1 MKRQRIVAAW
11 LACIMAAFVLPFA
24 ALAEGGGIA
33 ISLSGGNDTLAT
45 GDYLSVNVK
54 FDEAVASFGGAEFN
68 VDYDSTALKF
78 VSYTALLGSAADE
91 DTAESGSGT
100 GMLNYGGVKDGKVKI
115 LLVNAGIIS
124 GGDVSIAANTVI
136 GNIVFKVI
144 GQNTTGTSYKTSYKI
159 ASEGFSAIAAEKTG
173 ETETT
178 LTPAGSTFTPT
189 TVTVS
194 DSVTYPTDGAPTV
207 YCITSEANGVVTL
220 SLKASIADLQRLNMQ
235 LTLNGYTDIAAAS
248 DCPFTVS
255 IDGGSVTISHNAAPN
270 TDGVD
275 MRSGVAV
282 LTMKKSGASQSI
294 TPAPKAIATKDANG
308 ALSPITKP
316 KVTDD
321 PLGGRMLGD
330 VNNDGE
336 VTSAD
341 ALAILKHSVGMEKL
355 KGVDLLV
362 ADINGDGD
370 VTSADA
376 LLALKRSV
384 GMLDENYKEK

>member
-24 ALAEGGGIA
+24 ALAEGGDIA
-33 ISLSGGNDTLAT
+33 ISLSGGNAALAVD
-45 GDYLSVNVK
+45 DYLSVNVK
-54 FDEAVASFGGAEFN
+54 FDAAVASFGGAEFN
-68 VDYDSTALKF
+68 VEYDSTVLEF

-91 DTAESGSGT
+91 DTAENGSGT

-144 GQNTTGTSYKTSYKI
+144 GQNTTGKSYKI

-255 IDGGSVTISHNAAPN
+255 IDGGSVTISRNAAPN

-294 TPAPKAIATKDANG
+294 ISEPKAIATKDANG

-316 KVTDD
+316 RVTDD

>member
-24 ALAEGGGIA
+24 ALAEGGDIA
-33 ISLSGGNDTLAT
+33 ISLSGGNAALAN

-54 FDEAVASFGGAEFN
+54 FDAAVASFGGAEFN
-68 VDYDSTALKF
+68 VEYDSTVLEF
-78 VSYTALLGSAADE
+78 VSYTALLGSEADE
-91 DTAESGSGT
+91 NTAESGSGT

-124 GGDVSIAANTVI
+124 GGDTSIAANTVI

-144 GQNTTGTSYKTSYKI
+144 GQNTTGTSYKI

-173 ETETT
+173 ETETA
-178 LTPAGSTFTPT
+178 LTPANSTFTPT

-220 SLKASIADLQRLNMQ
+220 SLKANAEKVQRLDMQ

-255 IDGGSVTISHNAAPN
+255 IDGDSVTISHNAAPN

-275 MRSGVAV
+275 MRNGVAV

-294 TPAPKAIATKDANG
+294 ISEPKAIATKDANG

-316 KVTDD
+316 HVTDD
-321 PLGGRMLGD
+321 PLGGRLLGD

>member
-24 ALAEGGGIA
+24 ALAEGGDIA
-33 ISLSGGNDTLAT
+33 ISLSGGNAALAV

-54 FDEAVASFGGAEFN
+54 FDAAVASFGGAEFN
-68 VDYDSTALKF
+68 VEYDSTALKF

-144 GQNTTGTSYKTSYKI
+144 GQNTTGTSYKI

-255 IDGGSVTISHNAAPN
+255 IDGGSVTISRNAAPN

-294 TPAPKAIATKDANG
+294 ISEPKAIATKDANG

-316 KVTDD
+316 TVTDD

>member
-1 MKRQRIVAAW
+1 
-11 LACIMAAFVLPFA
+11 MAAFVLPFA

-33 ISLSGGNDTLAT
+33 ISLSGGNAALAN

-54 FDEAVASFGGAEFN
+54 FDAAVASFGGAEFN
-68 VDYDSTALKF
+68 VEYDSTVLEF
-78 VSYTALLGSAADE
+78 MSYTALLGSAADE

-124 GGDVSIAANTVI
+124 GGDTSIAAKTVI

-144 GQNTTGTSYKTSYKI
+144 GQNTTGTSYKI
-159 ASEGFSAIAAEKTG
+159 ASEEFSAIAAEKTG
-173 ETETT
+173 ETETA
-178 LTPAGSTFTPT
+178 LIPADSTFTPT

-207 YCITSEANGVVTL
+207 YCITSEVNGAVTL
-220 SLKASIADLQRLNMQ
+220 SLKANIADLQRLDMQ
-235 LTLNGYTDIAAAS
+235 LTLDGYTDIAAAS

-255 IDGGSVTISHNAAPN
+255 IDGGSVTISRNAAPN

-294 TPAPKAIATKDANG
+294 TSEPKAIATKDANG

-316 KVTDD
+316 TVADD
-321 PLGGRMLGD
+321 PYGGYALGD
-330 VNNDGE
+330 VN
-336 VTSAD
+336 
-341 ALAILKHSVGMEKL
+341 
-355 KGVDLLV
+355 
-362 ADINGDGD
+362 GDGKINA
-370 VTSADA
+370 TDA
-376 LLALKRSV
+376 LLVLRSFAKKITLTPEQTLRADVNRDNKVNATDALKILRYFAKKITSF
-384 GMLDENYKEK
+384 D

>member
-33 ISLSGGNDTLAT
+33 ISLSGGNDKLAT

-54 FDEAVASFGGAEFN
+54 FDAAVASFGGAEFN
-68 VDYDSTALKF
+68 VEYNSTALEF

-91 DTAESGSGT
+91 DAAESGSGT

-124 GGDVSIAANTVI
+124 GGDVSIAANTAI

-144 GQNTTGTSYKTSYKI
+144 GQNTTGTSYKI

-220 SLKASIADLQRLNMQ
+220 SLKASIADLQRLDMQ
-235 LTLNGYTDIAAAS
+235 LTLNGYTDITAVT
-248 DCPFTVS
+248 DCPLNVTVNNNVAT
-255 IDGGSVTISHNAAPN
+255 ITYNAQNGS
-270 TDGVD
+270 GMD
-275 MRSGVAV
+275 MRNGVAV

-294 TPAPKAIATKDANG
+294 ASDPKSIASKDANG

-316 KVTDD
+316 NVTDD
-321 PLGGRMLGD
+321 PYGGYEYGD
-330 VNNDGE
+330 VNRNGKVQMSDAIYILKYLAKISGYE
-336 VTSAD
+336 MD
-341 ALAILKHSVGMEKL
+341 EQQKALADVYYNGKVQMNDAILILRK
-355 KGVDLLV
+355 V
-362 ADINGDGD
+362 AKMD
-370 VTSADA
+370 VTFGPQ
-376 LLALKRSV
+376 K
-384 GMLDENYKEK
+384 

>member
-11 LACIMAAFVLPFA
+11 LVCIMAAFVLPFA
-24 ALAEGGGIA
+24 ALAEGGDIA
-33 ISLSGGNDTLAT
+33 ISLSGGNAALAV

-54 FDEAVASFGGAEFN
+54 FDAAVASFGGAEFN
-68 VDYDSTALKF
+68 VEYDSTVLEF
-78 VSYTALLGSAADE
+78 VSYTALLGSEADE

-124 GGDVSIAANTVI
+124 GGDTSIAANTAI

-144 GQNTTGTSYKTSYKI
+144 GQNTTGTSYKI

-220 SLKASIADLQRLNMQ
+220 SLKASIADLQRLDMQ
-235 LTLNGYTDIAAAS
+235 LTLTGYENITAVA
-248 DCPFTVS
+248 DCPLTVNV
-255 IDGGSVTISHNAAPN
+255 GGNTATITYNAQN
-270 TDGVD
+270 GSGVD

-294 TPAPKAIATKDANG
+294 TSAPKAIATKDANG

-316 KVTDD
+316 IVTDD

-330 VNNDGE
+330 VD
-336 VTSAD
+336 
-341 ALAILKHSVGMEKL
+341 
-355 KGVDLLV
+355 
-362 ADINGDGD
+362 GDGNITLRD
-370 VTSADA
+370 AMFIFQAKANKRTLSGVSALCADTDKDGKITLRDA
-376 LLALKRSV
+376 MFILQYKANKR
-384 GMLDENYKEK
+384 DADFNIK

>member
-144 GQNTTGTSYKTSYKI
+144 GQNTTGTSYTI

-173 ETETT
+173 ETETA
-178 LTPAGSTFTPT
+178 LTPAGSTFTET

-194 DSVTYPTDGAPTV
+194 DSVTYPTENAPTV
-207 YCITSEANGVVTL
+207 YCTTSEASGVVTL
-220 SLKASIADLQRLNMQ
+220 SLKANIADLQRLDMQ
-235 LTLNGYTDIAAAS
+235 LTLTGYENITAVA
-248 DCPFTVS
+248 DCPLNVTVNNNVAK
-255 IDGGSVTISHNAAPN
+255 ITYNAQNGS
-270 TDGVD
+270 GVD

-294 TPAPKAIATKDANG
+294 ISEPKAIATKDANG

-316 KVTDD
+316 IVTDD
-321 PLGGRMLGD
+321 PYGGYALGD
-330 VNNDGE
+330 VN
-336 VTSAD
+336 
-341 ALAILKHSVGMEKL
+341 
-355 KGVDLLV
+355 
-362 ADINGDGD
+362 GDGTIDITDIVSIIRHVSRTRILTDEKFARAD
-370 VTSADA
+370 VNADN
-376 LLALKRSV
+376 SV
-384 GMLDENYKEK
+384 DIIDIVAIVRIISGN

>member
-11 LACIMAAFVLPFA
+11 LACIMAVFVLPFA
-24 ALAEGGGIA
+24 ALAEGGDIA
-33 ISLSGGNDTLAT
+33 ISLSGGNAALAV

-54 FDEAVASFGGAEFN
+54 FDAAVASFGGAEFN
-68 VDYDSTALKF
+68 VEYDSTVLEF
-78 VSYTALLGSAADE
+78 VSYTALLGSEADE

-124 GGDVSIAANTVI
+124 GGDVSIAANTAI

-144 GQNTTGTSYKTSYKI
+144 GSN
-159 ASEGFSAIAAEKTG
+159 ASTASVAIDNAGFSATTAEDG
-173 ETETT
+173 APA
-178 LTPAGSTFTPT
+178 LTPAESTFTAT
-189 TVTVS
+189 TVTI
-194 DSVTYPTDGAPTV
+194 DNNVTYPPENAPTV

-220 SLKASIADLQRLNMQ
+220 SLKANITDLQRLDMQ

-255 IDGGSVTISHNAAPN
+255 IDGDSVTISHNAAPN

-282 LTMKKSGASQSI
+282 LTMTKSGDSQGIASDPKSI
-294 TPAPKAIATKDANG
+294 ASKDANG

-321 PLGGRMLGD
+321 PYGGYEYGD
-330 VNNDGE
+330 VN
-336 VTSAD
+336 
-341 ALAILKHSVGMEKL
+341 
-355 KGVDLLV
+355 
-362 ADINGDGD
+362 GDGRID
-370 VTSADA
+370 VTDASLILQHIAKLITLTPEQIARADVA
-376 LLALKRSV
+376 YNNSIDVTDATLILMYIAKFDV
-384 GMLDENYKEK
+384 KFGVQ

>member
-144 GQNTTGTSYKTSYKI
+144 GQNTTGTSYKI

-194 DSVTYPTDGAPTV
+194 DSVTYPTENAPTV
-207 YCITSEANGVVTL
+207 YCITSEANGVVSL
-220 SLKASIADLQRLNMQ
+220 SLKASIADLQRLDMQ
-235 LTLNGYTDIAAAS
+235 LTLTGYENITAVA
-248 DCPFTVS
+248 DCPLNVTVS
-255 IDGGSVTISHNAAPN
+255 NNVATITYDAQNGS
-270 TDGVD
+270 GVD

-294 TPAPKAIATKDANG
+294 TSAPKAIATKDANG

-316 KVTDD
+316 IVTDD

-330 VNNDGE
+330 VD
-336 VTSAD
+336 
-341 ALAILKHSVGMEKL
+341 
-355 KGVDLLV
+355 
-362 ADINGDGD
+362 GDGNITLRD
-370 VTSADA
+370 AMFIFQAKANKRTLSGVSALCADTDKDGKITLRDA
-376 LLALKRSV
+376 MFILQYKANKRNA
-384 GMLDENYKEK
+384 DFNIK

>member
-1 MKRQRIVAAW
+1 
-11 LACIMAAFVLPFA
+11 MAAFVLPFA

-33 ISLSGGNDTLAT
+33 ISLSGGNAALAV

-54 FDEAVASFGGAEFN
+54 FDAAVASFGGAEFN

-144 GQNTTGTSYKTSYKI
+144 GQNTTGTSYKI

-235 LTLNGYTDIAAAS
+235 LTLNGYADIQKAG
-248 DCPFTVS
+248 DCPFKVDIS
-255 IDGGSVTISHNAAPN
+255 GGSVTISHNASPN

-294 TPAPKAIATKDANG
+294 TSAPKAIATKDANG

-316 KVTDD
+316 IVTDD
-321 PLGGRMLGD
+321 PYGGYALGD
-330 VNNDGE
+330 VN
-336 VTSAD
+336 
-341 ALAILKHSVGMEKL
+341 
-355 KGVDLLV
+355 
-362 ADINGDGD
+362 GDGKINA
-370 VTSADA
+370 TDA
-376 LLALKRSV
+376 LLVLRSFAKKITLTPEQTLRADVNRDNKVNATDALKILRYFAKKITSF
-384 GMLDENYKEK
+384 D

>member
-24 ALAEGGGIA
+24 ALAEGGDIA
-33 ISLSGGNDTLAT
+33 IKLDSGNAALAN

-54 FDEAVASFGGAEFN
+54 FDAAVASFGGAEFN

-144 GQNTTGTSYKTSYKI
+144 GQNTTGTSYKI

-255 IDGGSVTISHNAAPN
+255 IDGGSVTISHNASPN

-282 LTMKKSGASQSI
+282 LTMKKTGESQSI
-294 TPAPKAIATKDANG
+294 TSEPKAIATKDANG

-316 KVTDD
+316 IVIDD
-321 PLGGRMLGD
+321 PYGGYEYGD
-330 VNNDGE
+330 VN
-336 VTSAD
+336 
-341 ALAILKHSVGMEKL
+341 
-355 KGVDLLV
+355 
-362 ADINGDGD
+362 GDGRID
-370 VTSADA
+370 VTDASLILQHIAKLITLTPEQIARADVA
-376 LLALKRSV
+376 YNNSIDVTDATLILMYIAKFDV
-384 GMLDENYKEK
+384 KFGVQ

>member
-33 ISLSGGNDTLAT
+33 ISLSGGNAALAV

-54 FDEAVASFGGAEFN
+54 FDAAVASFGGAEFN
-68 VDYDSTALKF
+68 VEYDSTVLEF
-78 VSYTALLGSAADE
+78 VSYTALLGSEADE

-124 GGDVSIAANTVI
+124 GGDTSIAANTAI

-144 GQNTTGTSYKTSYKI
+144 GQNTTGTSYKI

-173 ETETT
+173 ETETA
-178 LTPAGSTFTPT
+178 LTPAGSTFTET

-194 DSVTYPTDGAPTV
+194 DSVTYPTENAPTV

-220 SLKASIADLQRLNMQ
+220 SLKASIADLQRLDMQ
-235 LTLNGYTDIAAAS
+235 LTLTGYENITAVA
-248 DCPFTVS
+248 DCPLNVTVNNNVAK
-255 IDGGSVTISHNAAPN
+255 ITYNAQNGS
-270 TDGVD
+270 GVD

-294 TPAPKAIATKDANG
+294 ISEPKAIATKDANG

-316 KVTDD
+316 TVTDD
-321 PLGGRMLGD
+321 PYGGYALGD
-330 VNNDGE
+330 VNGDGKIN
-336 VTSAD
+336 TLD
-341 ALAILKHSVGMEKL
+341 AMMTLRAAVGIESLDAIQTIR
-355 KGVDLLV
+355 
-362 ADINGDGD
+362 ADIDGNGKIN
-370 VTSADA
+370 TMDA
-376 LLALKRSV
+376 MMILRRAV
-384 GMLDENYKEK
+384 GLLDENYKNIY

>member
-24 ALAEGGGIA
+24 ALAEGGDIA
-33 ISLSGGNDTLAT
+33 ISLSGGNAALAN

-54 FDEAVASFGGAEFN
+54 FDAAVASFGGAEFN
-68 VDYDSTALKF
+68 VEYDSTVLEF

-124 GGDVSIAANTVI
+124 GGDTSIAANTVI

-144 GQNTTGTSYKTSYKI
+144 GQNTTGTSYKI

-173 ETETT
+173 ETETA
-178 LTPAGSTFTPT
+178 LTPAGSTFTET

-194 DSVTYPTDGAPTV
+194 DSVTYPTENAPTV

-220 SLKASIADLQRLNMQ
+220 SLKASIADLQRLDMQ
-235 LTLNGYTDIAAAS
+235 LTLDGYTGIAKVEGCS
-248 DCPFTVS
+248 LNVTVS
-255 IDGGSVTISHNAAPN
+255 NNVATITYDAQNGS
-270 TDGVD
+270 GVD

-294 TPAPKAIATKDANG
+294 TSEPKAIASKDANG

-316 KVTDD
+316 NVTDD
-321 PLGGRMLGD
+321 PLGGFTKGD
-330 VNNDGE
+330 VDMDGRVAVNDAVMVLKNAIKLMELDTQQLMLADADNDGKIT
-336 VTSAD
+336 VND
-341 ALAILKHSVGMEKL
+341 AVMILKKAIKL
-355 KGVDLLV
+355 IDF
-362 ADINGDGD
+362 
-370 VTSADA
+370 
-376 LLALKRSV
+376 
-384 GMLDENYKEK
+384 

>member
-68 VDYDSTALKF
+68 VEYNSTALEF

-124 GGDVSIAANTVI
+124 GGDTSIAANTVI

-144 GQNTTGTSYKTSYKI
+144 GQNTTGTSYKI

-194 DSVTYPTDGAPTV
+194 DSVTYPTDGAPKV

-220 SLKASIADLQRLNMQ
+220 SLKASIADLQRLDMQ
-235 LTLNGYTDIAAAS
+235 LTLNGYTDIAAVT
-248 DCPFTVS
+248 DCPLNVTVNNN
-255 IDGGSVTISHNAAPN
+255 VATITYNAPN
-270 TDGVD
+270 GSGVD

-294 TPAPKAIATKDANG
+294 ISEPKAIATKDANG

-316 KVTDD
+316 NVTDD
-321 PLGGRMLGD
+321 PYGGYEYGD
-330 VNNDGE
+330 VNRNGKVQMSDAIYILKYLAKISGYE
-336 VTSAD
+336 MD
-341 ALAILKHSVGMEKL
+341 EQQKALADVYYNGKVQMNDAILILRK
-355 KGVDLLV
+355 V
-362 ADINGDGD
+362 AKMD
-370 VTSADA
+370 VTFGPQ
-376 LLALKRSV
+376 K
-384 GMLDENYKEK
+384 

>member
-24 ALAEGGGIA
+24 ALAEGGDIA
-33 ISLSGGNDTLAT
+33 ISLSGGNAALAV

-54 FDEAVASFGGAEFN
+54 FDAAVASFGGAEFN

-144 GQNTTGTSYKTSYKI
+144 GQNTTGTSYKI

-173 ETETT
+173 ETETM

-194 DSVTYPTDGAPTV
+194 DSVTYPTAGAPTI
-207 YCITSEANGVVTL
+207 YCLTSEKDGAVTL
-220 SLKASIADLQRLNMQ
+220 SLKANIADLQRLDMQ
-235 LTLNGYTDIAAAS
+235 LTLDGYTGIAKVEGCS
-248 DCPFTVS
+248 LNVTVS
-255 IDGGSVTISHNAAPN
+255 NNVATITYDAQNGS
-270 TDGVD
+270 GVD

-294 TPAPKAIATKDANG
+294 TSAPKAIATKDANG

-316 KVTDD
+316 NVTDD
-321 PLGGRMLGD
+321 PLGGFTKGDVDMDGRVAVNDAVMVFKNAIKLMELDTQQRMLAD
-330 VNNDGE
+330 ADNDGKIT
-336 VTSAD
+336 VND
-341 ALAILKHSVGMEKL
+341 AVMILKKAIKL
-355 KGVDLLV
+355 IDF
-362 ADINGDGD
+362 
-370 VTSADA
+370 
-376 LLALKRSV
+376 
-384 GMLDENYKEK
+384 